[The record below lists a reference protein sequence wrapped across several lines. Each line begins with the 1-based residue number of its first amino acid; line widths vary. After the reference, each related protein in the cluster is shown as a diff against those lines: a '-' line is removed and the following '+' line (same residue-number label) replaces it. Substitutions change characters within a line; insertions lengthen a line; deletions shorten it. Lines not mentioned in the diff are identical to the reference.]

1 VLRKKLAEAE
11 SSPNTIEEWQKRLV
25 RLDRNQRQSRAKK
38 KMCKKTTLN
47 LTLNALV
54 VVHQSDPIT
63 N

>member
-1 VLRKKLAEAE
+1 MLRKKLAEAE

-54 VVHQSDPIT
+54 VVH
-63 N
+63 